1 MAVIVGRRRYRG
13 NRYYGDGAYPHQS
26 PNIVLTDTAT
36 GTMYRLTAP
45 GGAVTLVSITA
56 LAATD
61 VKADVCTVR
70 DSVLT
75 NVWYQLNVTS
85 GSLINSG
92 QTSDRSRP
100 IYYTDTNNVVR
111 EFVVTSGTITTVPT
125 TITL

>member
-1 MAVIVGRRRYRG
+1 MALVVGRRRYRG
-13 NRYYGDGAYPHQS
+13 NRYYGDGSYPHQS
-26 PNIVLTDTAT
+26 PNIVLIDTAT

-45 GGAVTLVSITA
+45 GGAINLVAITA
-56 LAATD
+56 LSASD
-61 VKADVCTVR
+61 VKTDVCTVR
-70 DSVLT
+70 DTILT
-75 NVWYQLNVTS
+75 GTWYQLNVTN

-100 IYYTDTNNVVR
+100 IYYTDTNNIVR